1 MAGKIRE
8 ESGFSLIEIL
18 IVMILIGV
26 LAVIALPSFMTQR
39 SKGQDAC
46 ARAQLHTMKTA
57 IETLYTETESY
68 EGVDVA
74 RLHEVEG
81 AVVTDGACGN
91 GTKSIVGGLSSGN
104 CDTGVPTTAG
114 SYCISQSS
122 ASGRSY
128 LIALSDG
135 GAVSQL
141 CAPAG
146 VGCKDGRW

>member
-1 MAGKIRE
+1 MAGKIRA

-26 LAVIALPSFMTQR
+26 LAVIALPSFMSQR

-57 IETLYTETESY
+57 METLYTETESY
-68 EGVDVA
+68 AGVDIA
-74 RLHEVEG
+74 RLHDVEG
-81 AVVTDGACGN
+81 AVVSSGACGS
-91 GTKSIVGGLSSGN
+91 GTSSLVGGLVGGSCS
-104 CDTGVPTTAG
+104 DSVATTKS
-114 SYCISQSS
+114 SYCISQTS
-122 ASGRSY
+122 ASGRTY
-128 LIALSDG
+128 LIALSDA